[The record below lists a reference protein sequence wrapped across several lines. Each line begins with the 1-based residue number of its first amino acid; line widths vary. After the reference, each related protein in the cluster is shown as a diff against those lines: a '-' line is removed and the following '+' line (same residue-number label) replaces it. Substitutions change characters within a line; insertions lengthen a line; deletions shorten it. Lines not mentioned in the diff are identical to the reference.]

1 MDMAPCINAR
11 EVEGVESGSEIMP
24 VNIQED
30 SSFLGAQGVLAAT
43 SAAAWSHARYKQ
55 AALLTALTVL
65 VVFLV
70 AHLGNIPSV
79 HSMFEPPLHSVVS
92 GMEVKVAVGEEA
104 FTCAK
109 YGCLDV
115 RSLNTCQCSR
125 FCVKEGNCCSDY
137 KAICEPWV
145 WRPKQNPRLG
155 PWTGCHPPGSVT
167 PPPGGWA
174 YHAQGQPL
182 EVKVLSYNPEWWHVI
197 EQLGGNGNS
206 VAKVISDA
214 SKPRPFDFIGFQ
226 EFYDPWFG
234 LTRPG
239 FDASGLLKKYLFIRG
254 EIGGPVGTVI
264 GFRNDTWTLISRG
277 QRFVAEDRKGN
288 TYFGKRMAMWA
299 RFAHRSSD
307 KTVFMMNHHGPLPS
321 GTGGVCGGIAT
332 ATNLLNIV
340 AQNAKLGDAVIFVGD
355 FNAVPGSQTVQLLST
370 RLPHLFVG
378 IDNVF
383 TNLPATAVVSKGNLA
398 SGGSDHPGIAVQLK
412 LPGAVSA

>member
-1 MDMAPCINAR
+1 
-11 EVEGVESGSEIMP
+11 
-24 VNIQED
+24 
-30 SSFLGAQGVLAAT
+30 LT
-43 SAAAWSHARYKQ
+43 
-55 AALLTALTVL
+55 TALATLVL
-65 VVFLV
+65 CLL
-70 AHLGNIPSV
+70 AHLGSIRSV
-79 HSMFEPPLHSVVS
+79 HSMSELPLRSDVS
-92 GMEVKVAVGEEA
+92 GMEIKVAFGNEA

-115 RSLNTCQCSR
+115 RSLNACQCSR

-137 KAICEPWV
+137 KAVCAPWV

-155 PWTGCHPPGSVT
+155 PWTGCHPLGPIT
-167 PPPGGWA
+167 PPPGGWV
-174 YHAQGQPL
+174 YLPRGQPL
-182 EVKVLSYNPEWWHVI
+182 EVRVLSYNPEWWHVI

-206 VAKVISDA
+206 VAKVVSDA
-214 SKPRPFDFIGFQ
+214 ARPRPFDFIGFQ

-239 FDASGLLKKYLFIRG
+239 FDASWLLKKYLFIRG

-277 QRFVAEDRKGN
+277 QRFIAEDKKGN

-299 RFAHRSSD
+299 RFAHRVSG

-332 ATNLLNIV
+332 ATNLLHIV

-355 FNAVPGSQTVQLLST
+355 FNAVPGSQTVQMLSA
-370 RLPHLFVG
+370 RLPHNFPG

-383 TNLPATAVVSKGNLA
+383 TNLPASAVLSKGNLA
-398 SGGSDHPGIAVQLK
+398 SGGSDHPGITVLLK
-412 LPGAVSA
+412 LPGGVLP